1 MEPRK
6 QSAAGSVTI
15 RPDARRHPRFRLF
28 EDIRVTS
35 PSCGVRVGHT
45 VDISQSGISALLNSD
60 LPLAE
65 FVELRFALPSGEVTT
80 HATVRQHLGFR
91 YGFEFSAAHRTQNL
105 IEEACRVFAVKQ
117 AGKQSPPAS

>member
-1 MEPRK
+1 
-6 QSAAGSVTI
+6 VTI

-35 PSCGVRVGHT
+35 PSCGVRLGHT
-45 VDISQSGISALLNSD
+45 VDISRSGISALLDSD
-60 LPLAE
+60 LPLGE

-91 YGFEFSAAHRTQNL
+91 YGFEFSAAHRTQEM
-105 IEEACRVFAVKQ
+105 IEESCQ
-117 AGKQSPPAS
+117 ALAIKEAARRGLSPS